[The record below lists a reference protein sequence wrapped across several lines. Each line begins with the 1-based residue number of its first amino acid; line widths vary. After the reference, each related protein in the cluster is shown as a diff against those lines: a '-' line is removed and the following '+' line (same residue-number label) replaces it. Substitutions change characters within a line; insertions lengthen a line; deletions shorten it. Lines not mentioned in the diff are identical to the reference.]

1 MSEPESGGKVKRI
14 QDMTLI
20 ERLRNNLQPKGTAP
34 IVLLRPMHSSGIEM
48 HSDFVTK
55 CIDELERIEIRVA
68 TGDTISNLEKLAFQL
83 LLDSAYIDLK
93 HEREREEFLK
103 KEGLI
108 G

>member
-1 MSEPESGGKVKRI
+1 MSVHEGKRI

-20 ERLRNNLQPKGTAP
+20 ERLRNALQPKGTAP
-34 IVLLRPMHSSGIEM
+34 IVILRPLGIGIEM
-48 HSDFVTK
+48 HSDFVAE
-55 CIDELERIEIRVA
+55 CINELERIEIRVA
-68 TGDTISNLEKLAFQL
+68 MGEKISNLEKLAFQL

-93 HEREREEFLK
+93 QEREREEFLK